1 MNNYTITHCHSM
13 YSLLDSVTDY
23 RQYMNQA
30 AEWGMNAIAIT
41 EHGNIWQWYKKLMYA
56 KKLGLKYLHG
66 VECYL
71 TRTLRPEQKVRDN
84 YHTILIAKNMAGL
97 EELNEMVSISHDKDH
112 FYYKPR
118 LSFDEFCKLSPNIIT
133 TSACLAGPLANL
145 DENDPW
151 FERLLRRYDYLEVQ
165 PHVNSSDQMIY
176 NAKLAELSK
185 REHIPLIS
193 ATDTHAL
200 NKYHFECRK
209 VLMARKHI
217 VYTNEDEFDLSMKSY
232 DELVQMYHDQGV
244 LTEDQIDEAIRST
257 NEVAYLCE
265 ELVPDCSIKNP
276 ILHGSEDEDK
286 RVYYETVKKALEEK
300 IADGTIPSDEIEAF
314 RSGVEEENR
323 VFKILGFEGFMLS
336 MHELLKWCHTH
347 NISTGP
353 GRGSVAGSKVA
364 YLLEITDVDSVRFKT
379 IFSRF
384 ANENRVELGDIDVD
398 VCPDQQQLVFEHIVK
413 QFGKDK
419 TCHIVTFNSCA
430 TIKSIIEEVVGGLAE
445 RWKMEH
451 LHEKDIKTLISEL
464 KKINADKIIA
474 NTKENN
480 KKAAEIK
487 AQIAELKALDK
498 QIEGDN
504 PYSIPIMKRM
514 KEAFEKDFESA
525 SKKYPDV
532 AYYIDGFNGVVVSQG
547 VHPAGMVIAPINVK
561 RACGCFQKESDW
573 ISMLDMDELHDL
585 KFLKYDILGLNTL
598 QITRD
603 AYKYIGRPMQKISEY
618 DLLDPKVWD
627 DAVKSPVG
635 NFQFESDFAFQ
646 ALRRMKPRSVEN
658 LAQLSAVLRPAA
670 ESFRDDFVDGHV
682 NKNPSKIIDD
692 LLKDN
697 RGYIVFQE
705 DISAFLMDI
714 CGFDGSKA
722 DSVRRAIG
730 HKDQEAI
737 DAAMPKILD
746 GYCSKSDKPREVAE
760 EEAKQFLEIIK
771 NSGSYAFNKGHA
783 VSYALNTFRCLY
795 LRTYYPLEFITSYL
809 TNSVTQED
817 IAKAT
822 DLAGQYGIRVI
833 APKFGLAQ
841 AGYSFDKE
849 LNVIVKGV
857 ASIKYC
863 NKTMAQALYMVY
875 HNTKNIKEMSFLDV
889 VRLIE
894 ENVRIDTRK
903 MQILIKIGFFSDY
916 GEINELLTLYD
927 IYTNVLDSGLA
938 IQINRTGINKYVGMV
953 IADHATGRKKDGS
966 EAKSWTITDMSGL
979 MHDLER
985 VVKSAGITAVTFA
998 QRAAW
1003 ETEFIGYVTCYTGKK
1018 DDLRKVYIQ
1027 KMTPIY
1033 GKYGD
1038 TKKPWNYRVETISV
1052 GSGKMAV
1059 IYCRADVY
1067 DTHYGFKEGS
1077 VIEVEPGGIVKDKK
1091 GYWNLR
1097 SYLSCH

>member
-23 RQYMNQA
+23 RQYMDQA
-30 AEWGMNAIAIT
+30 SEWGMTAISIT

-56 KKLGLKYLHG
+56 KKLGLKYMHG

-71 TRTLRPEQKVRDN
+71 TRTLDPEQKVRDN
-84 YHTILIAKNMAGL
+84 YHTILIARNMAGL
-97 EELNEMVSISHDKDH
+97 EELNLAVSMSYDTDH

-118 LSFDEFCKLSPNIIT
+118 ISFDEFCKLSPNIIT

-145 DENDPW
+145 DESDPW

-165 PHVNSSDQMIY
+165 PHVNSNDQMLY
-176 NAKLAELSK
+176 NAKLVELSK
-185 REHIPLIS
+185 REGIPLIS

-200 NKYHFECRK
+200 NPYHFECRK

-217 VYTNEDEFDLSMKSY
+217 MYTNEDEFDLSMKSY
-232 DELVQMYHDQGV
+232 DDLMQMYKAQGV
-244 LTEDQIDEAIRST
+244 LTDEQIAEAIQST
-257 NEVAYLCE
+257 NDVADQCE

-276 ILHGSEDEDK
+276 ILHGSEEEDK
-286 RVYYETVKKALEEK
+286 RVYYETVESALEQK
-300 IADGTIPSDEIEAF
+300 IADGTIPADEANEF
-314 RSGVEEENR
+314 REGVTEENR
-323 VFKILGFEGFMLS
+323 VFKILGFEGFMLF

-347 NISTGP
+347 GIPTGP

-384 ANENRVELGDIDVD
+384 ANEHRVELGDIDVD
-398 VCPDQQQLVFEHIVK
+398 VCPDQQQLVFDHIVN
-413 QFGKDK
+413 QFGEDK

-451 LHEKDIKTLISEL
+451 LHEKEIKSLTAEL
-464 KKINADKIIA
+464 KKINEDRILA
-474 NTKENN
+474 NTKKNDERSD
-480 KKAAEIK
+480 EIK
-487 AQIAELKALDK
+487 AKIAELRALDK
-498 QIEGDN
+498 KIDGDN
-504 PYSIPIMKRM
+504 PYSIPIMKEM
-514 KEAFEKDFESA
+514 KADFEKDFDAA
-525 SKKYPDV
+525 SKKYKDV
-532 AYYIDGFNGVVVSQG
+532 AYYIDGFNGVVTSQG
-547 VHPAGMVIAPINVK
+547 VHPAGMVVAPVNVK
-561 RACGCFQKESDW
+561 TACGCLQKEHDW

-603 AYKYIGRPMQKISEY
+603 AYKYIGQPIQKIASY
-618 DLLDPKVWD
+618 DLADPKVWD

-635 NFQFESDFAFQ
+635 NFQFESEFAFQ

-670 ESFRDDFVDGHV
+670 ESFRDDFVDGKS

-705 DISAFLMDI
+705 DISAFLIDI
-714 CGFDGSKA
+714 CGFDGSEA

-760 EEAKQFLEIIK
+760 EEARQFLEIIK

-795 LRTYYPLEFITSYL
+795 LRTYYPLQFITSYL
-809 TNSVTQED
+809 TNSPTQED

-841 AGYSFDKE
+841 AGYSYDEKT
-849 LNVIVKGV
+849 NVIVKGV

-863 NKTMAQALYMVY
+863 NKSMANALYHIY
-875 HNTKNIKEMSFLDV
+875 HETRNIECMDFLSV
-889 VRLIE
+889 VKLISQ
-894 ENVRIDTRK
+894 NMKIDTRQ
-903 MQILIKIGFFSDY
+903 MQILIKIGFFADY

-927 IYTNVLDSGLA
+927 IYTNALNSGSA
-938 IQINRTGINKYVGMV
+938 IQIAKDGIDPYVGGV
-953 IADHATGRKKDGS
+953 ISEYATDRKKDGT
-966 EAKSWTITDMSGL
+966 EAKAWTVTNMNGL
-979 MHDLER
+979 TTALAQA
-985 VVKSAGITAVTFA
+985 VKDANIRPATFA
-998 QRAAW
+998 ERAAW
-1003 ETEFIGYVTCYTGKK
+1003 ENEYIGYVTCFTGKK
-1018 DDLRKVYIQ
+1018 EDLRKVYIS

-1033 GKYGD
+1033 GKYGNK
-1038 TKKPWNYRVETISV
+1038 KKPWNYRLETISV

-1059 IYCRADVY
+1059 IYCRADTY
-1067 DTHYGFKEGS
+1067 DFSYGFKEGE
-1077 VIEVEPGGIVKDKK
+1077 VIDVEPGGVIKDKK
-1091 GYWNLR
+1091 GFWTLR
-1097 SYLSCH
+1097 AYHKVQ